1 MGELE
6 NRSVGVDAVNSTDKT
21 MGRSAAAKAAAAS
34 DGNIFQKAL
43 IVEVINDPEE
53 FFALISEE
61 DNEYKQRIKNL
72 DIAKSAPRG
81 SLLIKA
87 IDDQVSKELNI
98 AYPFF
103 ASHIMMPTHVGEQV
117 WTLDTAESY
126 VYWLT
131 RISANGQV
139 EDVNFTHKDRELE
152 LPNEVNTDAK
162 SKADSQKG
170 ETGNIIQRM
179 NDGAGG
185 DVGGAKNAPPG
196 EDVKT
201 LKENLKTSSHIEES
215 VPRFTPRVGD
225 FALQGSNN

>member
-103 ASHIMMPTHVGEQV
+103 ASHIMMPTH
-117 WTLDTAESY
+117 
-126 VYWLT
+126 
-131 RISANGQV
+131 
-139 EDVNFTHKDRELE
+139 
-152 LPNEVNTDAK
+152 
-162 SKADSQKG
+162 
-170 ETGNIIQRM
+170 
-179 NDGAGG
+179 
-185 DVGGAKNAPPG
+185 
-196 EDVKT
+196 
-201 LKENLKTSSHIEES
+201 
-215 VPRFTPRVGD
+215 
-225 FALQGSNN
+225 